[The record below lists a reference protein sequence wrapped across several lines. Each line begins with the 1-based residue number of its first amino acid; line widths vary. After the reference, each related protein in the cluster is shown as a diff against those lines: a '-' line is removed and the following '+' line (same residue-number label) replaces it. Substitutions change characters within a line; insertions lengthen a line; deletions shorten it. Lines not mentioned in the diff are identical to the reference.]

1 MNFLLK
7 IVEGPN
13 RGAEIALVDGVAVT
27 LGKGEDCDI
36 VLADPTMPAEPL
48 KIEVSDAGVMVG
60 GEALEPLHVK
70 TVGATAFAVG
80 PADAPWGALV
90 WPKVEEEDSARSDA
104 EAQKDAPREPDAGND
119 AARSA
124 ESKEKTQDAASPRE
138 EKKRHG
144 GCLGCLVALIV
155 LLLVLAGLAWFF
167 RDRVKET
174 DWSKLDWQGFTE
186 IFRKSGSSGVSAA
199 PAPLLGKAGLSA
211 IAAKYGLA
219 FSDADDSAKIS
230 GNLAT
235 RRERLAATAEAYEA
249 MPGVDLDITDDES
262 FRTAAEDAL
271 FTLTEGALK
280 VSVATNRF
288 LCIAGCSPSPVA
300 LKKTLE
306 ALNADLPKLRNV
318 DLSGVRF
325 NLEDGC
331 EAVDGDEGMGPVVS
345 RASRKTARAKSSRPQ
360 ANFPV
365 CGILTVPYPCLVMRD
380 GRRILEGASIGDSVI
395 LKIEADSVTVTNAT
409 GRFEWKP

>member
-1 MNFLLK
+1 
-7 IVEGPN
+7 
-13 RGAEIALVDGVAVT
+13 
-27 LGKGEDCDI
+27 
-36 VLADPTMPAEPL
+36 
-48 KIEVSDAGVMVG
+48 
-60 GEALEPLHVK
+60 
-70 TVGATAFAVG
+70 
-80 PADAPWGALV
+80 V

-280 VSVATNRF
+280 VTAATNRV
-288 LCIAGCSPSPVA
+288 LAIAGGSPSADA
-300 LKKTLE
+300 LAKTLK
-306 ALNADLPKLRNV
+306 ALNADMPKLRNV
-318 DLSGVRF
+318 DVTGVR
-325 NLEDGC
+325 LGVPVAGISAGGDADAARRDG
-331 EAVDGDEGMGPVVS
+331 GSTSLPN
-345 RASRKTARAKSSRPQ
+345 RKPRTANREPRI
-360 ANFPV
+360 PV
-365 CGILTVPYPCLVMRD
+365 CGILTTPYPCLVLQNGQRV
-380 GRRILEGASIGDSVI
+380 LEGATVGDSVI
-395 LKIEADSVTVTNAT
+395 LKIAADSVVVTNAS
-409 GRFEWKP
+409 GRFTWKP